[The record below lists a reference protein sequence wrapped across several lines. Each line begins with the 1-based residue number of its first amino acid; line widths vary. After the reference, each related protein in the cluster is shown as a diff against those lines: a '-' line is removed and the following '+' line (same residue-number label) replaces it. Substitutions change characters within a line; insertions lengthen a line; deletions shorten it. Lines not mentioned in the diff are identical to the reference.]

1 MTHFRF
7 RFKHVGYQRWR
18 WRTAHR
24 RADRLVLPVAVG
36 AGYFSHPLLP
46 TAGRRRSMPGLLAV
60 ALPALAPAT
69 AVLRVGDFEVGEAGD
84 PRLMGH
90 PDIRY

>member
-7 RFKHVGYQRWR
+7 RFKQVGYQRWR
-18 WRTAHR
+18 WRAAHR
-24 RADRLVLPVAVG
+24 RADWRALPVAAG
-36 AGYFSHPLLP
+36 AGYLSHTLLQ
-46 TAGRRRSMPGLLAV
+46 TAGRRRPTPGLLAV

-84 PRLMGH
+84 PQLLGH

>member
-7 RFKHVGYQRWR
+7 RFKQVGYQRWR
-18 WRTAHR
+18 WRWRAAHR
-24 RADRLVLPVAVG
+24 RADRLVLPLAAG
-36 AGYFSHPLLP
+36 AGYFSHTLLP
-46 TAGRRRSMPGLLAV
+46 TAGRRRPMPGLLAV
-60 ALPALAPAT
+60 ALAPAT

-84 PRLMGH
+84 PRLLGH